1 MEKREKKVT
10 FSQFQKLGKVL
21 MTPVMILPIAGILVG
36 IGSAFTTKNIVALWP
51 VLGNTYV
58 KLFFNL
64 LKAMGN
70 TINSY
75 LPIIF
80 AVSVAIGYAEKEK
93 GIAALSSVIGFLAM
107 NNVMNILLTSL
118 GILDPAAMKTGQS
131 MVIDGTLYEGAV
143 NIYNAMLA
151 SPDAMFDVNITRFIM
166 NGKVIFAMFGLPG
179 AALAMYHCAKPER
192 KPQVKALLIAAIIPS
207 IFTGITEP
215 IEYSF
220 LFAAPL
226 LFVVH
231 AGYAGLAYLL
241 TYICK
246 VNIPGP
252 SSFGGPFL
260 STIFN
265 GIMQADKGS
274 NWIWVFIIGI
284 PCFFLYYFTFRFM
297 ITKFNYKTPGRED
310 DGQEVKKLDKK
321 MSDEMMATIIE
332 GLGGADNIQHVDAC
346 FTRLRVKVKDKALV
360 MPDTDWKQKTGANG
374 VVQVADGVQIIYGAK
389 ADIYKNNLKSALNM
403 D

>member
-131 MVIDGTLYEGAV
+131 MVMGI
-143 NIYNAMLA
+143 A
-151 SPDAMFDVNITRFIM
+151 SLD
-166 NGKVIFAMFGLPG
+166 
-179 AALAMYHCAKPER
+179 
-192 KPQVKALLIAAIIPS
+192 
-207 IFTGITEP
+207 TG
-215 IEYSF
+215 
-220 LFAAPL
+220 
-226 LFVVH
+226 V
-231 AGYAGLAYLL
+231 
-241 TYICK
+241 
-246 VNIPGP
+246 
-252 SSFGGPFL
+252 FGGIL
-260 STIFN
+260 V
-265 GIMQADKGS
+265 GLL
-274 NWIWVFIIGI
+274 VVYFILIS
-284 PCFFLYYFTFRFM
+284 F
-297 ITKFNYKTPGRED
+297 
-310 DGQEVKKLDKK
+310 
-321 MSDEMMATIIE
+321 
-332 GLGGADNIQHVDAC
+332 
-346 FTRLRVKVKDKALV
+346 
-360 MPDTDWKQKTGANG
+360 
-374 VVQVADGVQIIYGAK
+374 
-389 ADIYKNNLKSALNM
+389 
-403 D
+403 

>member
-131 MVIDGTLYEGAV
+131 MVMGIASLDTGVFGGILVGLLVAKLHNKYY
-143 NIYNAMLA
+143 NIQAAAGSGHLLRHKIRADDLA
-151 SPDAMFDVNITRFIM
+151 
-166 NGKVIFAMFGLPG
+166 
-179 AALAMYHCAKPER
+179 
-192 KPQVKALLIAAIIPS
+192 
-207 IFTGITEP
+207 
-215 IEYSF
+215 
-220 LFAAPL
+220 
-226 LFVVH
+226 
-231 AGYAGLAYLL
+231 AGLLCA
-241 TYICK
+241 
-246 VNIPGP
+246 
-252 SSFGGPFL
+252 
-260 STIFN
+260 
-265 GIMQADKGS
+265 GS
-274 NWIWVFIIGI
+274 GNVCGVA
-284 PCFFLYYFTFRFM
+284 LRSDRSGLH
-297 ITKFNYKTPGRED
+297 GRD
-310 DGQEVKKLDKK
+310 HL
-321 MSDEMMATIIE
+321 
-332 GLGGADNIQHVDAC
+332 
-346 FTRLRVKVKDKALV
+346 
-360 MPDTDWKQKTGANG
+360 
-374 VVQVADGVQIIYGAK
+374 
-389 ADIYKNNLKSALNM
+389 
-403 D
+403 